1 MIPLSNSDC
10 SSLCR
15 YLRDASSFYLLHA
28 TTTRDVDRARLLS
41 KMQDKIATKIIRT
54 QCEQIL
60 PQLKQIQKT

>member
-28 TTTRDVDRARLLS
+28 SNTRDIDRARLLS
-41 KMQDKIATKIIRT
+41 KMHDKIAIKIIRT
-54 QCEQIL
+54 QCEQINE
-60 PQLKQIQKT
+60 QIKTLDS

>member
-28 TTTRDVDRARLLS
+28 SNTRDVDRARLLS
-41 KMQDKIATKIIRT
+41 KMYDKIAIKIIRT
-54 QCEQIL
+54 QCEQINE
-60 PQLKQIQKT
+60 QIKTLDS

>member
-15 YLRDASSFYLLHA
+15 YLRDASSFYLHHA

-41 KMQDKIATKIIRT
+41 KMHDKIAIKIIRT
-54 QCEQIL
+54 QCEQINE
-60 PQLKQIQKT
+60 QIKTLDS

>member
-28 TTTRDVDRARLLS
+28 SNTRDVDRARLLS
-41 KMQDKIATKIIRT
+41 KMHDKIATKIIRT
-54 QCEQIL
+54 QCEAAI
-60 PQLKQIQKT
+60 KIIKEINE